1 MKYQQ
6 GLLLESTRVSF
17 SLSHQCSVNGAV
29 RSWCCLSALQGV
41 GRACRR
47 KGALLGQHDSPGLS
61 VAPCDQG
68 EPEHRG
74 QELQHICEKHC
85 CQCSLGRTKIFM
97 HHHSGPVCPTQ
108 DARGS
113 PGGLQ
118 GQQTLTV
125 LLMQLW
131 EICVGAGFCQRDVF
145 IHWQCSWLELQSQLG
160 LPEGSLA
167 WPAFSCL

>member
-41 GRACRR
+41 GRVCRR
-47 KGALLGQHDSPGLS
+47 KGALLGEHNSRGLS

-97 HHHSGPVCPTQ
+97 HHHSDPVCLTQ
-108 DARGS
+108 AARGS
-113 PGGLQ
+113 RRAASAAAVADTHCASDAALGNLCG
-118 GQQTLTV
+118 
-125 LLMQLW
+125 
-131 EICVGAGFCQRDVF
+131 
-145 IHWQCSWLELQSQLG
+145 SWFLSEGCFHPLALQLG
-160 LPEGSLA
+160 LPE
-167 WPAFSCL
+167 